1 MPENKAES
9 TEIMNFAVRHNS
21 TTNVILL
28 DATDKTKSQKPEN
41 WVDSQGKSLAYSN
54 WLLSAFT
61 KKRDGTFAVMWV
73 RPGRAYNEKWFV
85 PSKYETMNIICLQE
99 ITGTISK
106 L

>member
-1 MPENKAES
+1 
-9 TEIMNFAVRHNS
+9 MNFAVRHNS

-41 WVDSQGKSLAYSN
+41 WVDSDGNSLVYSN
-54 WLLSAFT
+54 WISSTFT

-73 RPGRAYNEKWFV
+73 KPGKSYNEKWLV
-85 PSKYETMNIICLQE
+85 PSQYDTMDIICLQE
-99 ITGTISK
+99 ISGTIIQ